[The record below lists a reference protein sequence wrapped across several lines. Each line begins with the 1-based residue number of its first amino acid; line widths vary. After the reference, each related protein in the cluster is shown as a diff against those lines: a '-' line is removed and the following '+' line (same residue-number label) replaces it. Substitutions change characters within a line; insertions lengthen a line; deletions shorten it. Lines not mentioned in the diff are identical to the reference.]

1 MWEGVRYGVE
11 GAREIFNADEAF
23 EIGDLE
29 KKLPDLLESVEQVY
43 FRLGMHPE
51 HDRKVMEALAS
62 VKSKFGRSG
71 KGLLPIFDAGQVIGE
86 MRLFK
91 DPTEIESLRKAAKVS
106 SRAHNMAM
114 EQVKP
119 EMNEFD
125 IEALIEYQFKRGG
138 CRRLGYG
145 SIVAGGKNAT
155 CLHYTYNNEV
165 LKDGDLLLIDAGG
178 EFDYYTADITRTF
191 PVSKKFSTAQAK
203 VYDLVLKSQKEAI
216 SKVKPGMKFQDL
228 HKGVC
233 EALLEGMLSL
243 GVLSGDKNDLLEK
256 NAFRRFYP
264 HGTSHFLGMDVHD
277 AGLYKTNGEEFRLL
291 EPGMVFTVEPGFYVQ
306 PVDKDAPA
314 EFRDIGIRIEDNILV
329 TEKGFENL
337 TESAVKER
345 DAIEA
350 LRGA

>member
-1 MWEGVRYGVE
+1 
-11 GAREIFNADEAF
+11 
-23 EIGDLE
+23 
-29 KKLPDLLESVEQVY
+29 
-43 FRLGMHPE
+43 
-51 HDRKVMEALAS
+51 
-62 VKSKFGRSG
+62 
-71 KGLLPIFDAGQVIGE
+71 
-86 MRLFK
+86 
-91 DPTEIESLRKAAKVS
+91 
-106 SRAHNMAM
+106 
-114 EQVKP
+114 
-119 EMNEFD
+119 
-125 IEALIEYQFKRGG
+125 
-138 CRRLGYG
+138 
-145 SIVAGGKNAT
+145 
-155 CLHYTYNNEV
+155 
-165 LKDGDLLLIDAGG
+165 
-178 EFDYYTADITRTF
+178 
-191 PVSKKFSTAQAK
+191 
-203 VYDLVLKSQKEAI
+203 LKSQKEAI